1 MRIKTTKKDI
11 YAVTP
16 TYLIITPGTTSDI
29 AVVYFRKDPVDV
41 DISKHKFKIEGVI
54 CDKVQINSNDEIK
67 SYFDSIASKGQKIK
81 GSVLKKRVYHKIVE
95 ENVLESSITKSI
107 IPEDVKS
114 STVQQSVYFQ
124 PQTGFESSV
133 KMDEVK
139 R

>member
-29 AVVYFRKDPVDV
+29 AVVYFRKDLTEV
-41 DISKHKFKIEGVI
+41 DISKHKFKIEGII
-54 CDKVQINSNDEIK
+54 CDKVQINTSDEIK
-67 SYFDSIASKGQKIK
+67 SYFDLITSKGQKIK

-95 ENVLESSITKSI
+95 ENVESSMTKSI
-107 IPEDVKS
+107 IPEDAKS
-114 STVQQSVYFQ
+114 AIVQQSVYYQ
-124 PQTGFESSV
+124 PQSGFESSI

-139 R
+139 K